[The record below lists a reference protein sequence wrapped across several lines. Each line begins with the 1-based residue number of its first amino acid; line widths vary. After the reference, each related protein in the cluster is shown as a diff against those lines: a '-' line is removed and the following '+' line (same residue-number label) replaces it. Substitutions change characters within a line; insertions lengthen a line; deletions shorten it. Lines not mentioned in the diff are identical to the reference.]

1 MVKDMDFK
9 FDMHAY
15 INNADTIL

>member
-9 FDMHAY
+9 FDMHTY
-15 INNADTIL
+15 INNVDIIL